1 MYSSK
6 KDLADTLEKIRDL
19 PVVVVGDI
27 ILDRYI
33 WGAVSRISPEAP
45 IPVVDVVKIENRLG
59 GAGNVLMNLKSLG
72 AEARLCGFVG
82 DDAESETVLKLL
94 SDSDVD
100 RDGIMIDRGRP
111 TCLKT
116 RVIAHA
122 QHVVRIDQES
132 AIVQGVA
139 LREGFAALVDAHIDE
154 ARAVIVSDYA
164 KGAVSAPLM
173 KKLIEARSAGRLGLP
188 GKPLVIDPRPV
199 NYELYQKVDIA
210 KPNRREAEAA
220 SGMKINDR
228 ESAVKAGKFLLKKWE
243 AQMILVSLGEDGL
256 VIVTDSEGPGI
267 VRDTVAREVF
277 DVSGAG
283 DTVTA
288 IFTAAIAAGAK
299 PAVAG
304 DLANLGAGIVVSE
317 VGTAP
322 INRARLVKAIEELEK

>member
-1 MYSSK
+1 MFSPK
-6 KDLADTLEKIRDL
+6 KELADILEKIKDL
-19 PVVVVGDI
+19 PVVVIGDI

-33 WGAVSRISPEAP
+33 WGSVSRISPEAP
-45 IPVVDVVKIENRLG
+45 IPVVDVNKIESRLG
-59 GAGNVLMNLKSLG
+59 GAGNVVMNLKELG
-72 AEARLCGFVG
+72 AKPSLCGFVG
-82 DDAESETVLKLL
+82 DDAEGENILQLL
-94 SDSDVD
+94 SDNDIS

-139 LREGFAALVDAHIDE
+139 LKEGFAALVDAHIDD
-154 ARAVIVSDYA
+154 ASAIIISDYA
-164 KGAVSAPLM
+164 KGAVSAPLI
-173 KKLIEARSAGRLGLP
+173 KKFLEARAEGRLGFP
-188 GKPLVIDPRPV
+188 GKPLVVDPRPV

-220 SGMKINDR
+220 SGIKITGR
-228 ESAVKAGKFLLKKWE
+228 ESALEAGRLLLKKWD

-267 VRDTVAREVF
+267 FRDTVAQKVS
-277 DVSGAG
+277 DVTGAG

-288 IFTAAIAAGAK
+288 IFTAAIAAGAG

-304 DLANLGAGIVVSE
+304 DLANIGAGIVVSE

-322 INRARLVKAIEELEK
+322 INRSRLEQAIGQLEN